1 MNRRTTL
8 LSFFASASVL
18 LAPRLG
24 RGGSVPSGRGLSQS
38 GLRMLRRLGE
48 AHDRGGF
55 QSDDGR

>member
-8 LSFFASASVL
+8 LSLFASASVL
-18 LAPRLG
+18 IAPQCG
-24 RGGSVPSGRGLSQS
+24 RGGSIPSGRGLSQS

-55 QSDDGR
+55 QGDD